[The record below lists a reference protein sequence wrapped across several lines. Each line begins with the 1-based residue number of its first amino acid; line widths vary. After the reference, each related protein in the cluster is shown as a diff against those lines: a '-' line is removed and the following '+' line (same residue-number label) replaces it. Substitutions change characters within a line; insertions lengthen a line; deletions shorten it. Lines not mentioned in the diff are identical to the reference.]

1 MKQWLL
7 CVALACAPLCAAPSA
22 AQRLPDEPGVARTER
37 SRPASTPARY
47 ADALATWKAPEDI
60 AAFLD
65 ATFVYDRPRALALA
79 ESPGASA
86 RPSIHSPEQLFAEPT
101 GVCVDLA
108 RFGVESL
115 NRIDARFRARY
126 LMIEFEPVTVAGR
139 TLRRHWV
146 ALFERD
152 GATYAF
158 ADSYR
163 PGHVAGPFRS
173 VDDYVA
179 DYAGVRARP
188 IVRFE
193 ERASFERRTR
203 ATRSV
208 RS

>member
-7 CVALACAPLCAAPSA
+7 FVALAGAPLCAAPSA

-37 SRPASTPARY
+37 ARPASTPARY
-47 ADALATWKAPEDI
+47 ADALASWKSPEDI

-79 ESPGASA
+79 ESPGASV
-86 RPSIHSPEQLFAEPT
+86 RPAIHSPEQLFSAPT

-115 NRIDARFRARY
+115 NRIDARFSARY

-152 GATYAF
+152 GRVFVF
-158 ADSYR
+158 ADSFR
-163 PGHVAGPFRS
+163 PGYVAGPYGS
-173 VDDYVA
+173 VA
-179 DYAGVRARP
+179 DYIADYASVRSRP

-193 ERASFERRTR
+193 ERSSFERTTR
-203 ATRSV
+203 ARAV